1 MVTGLCLCYLEAVVG
16 LSDLHTGV
24 LGFGAV
30 LVVQAHVQAPAAEF
44 KDVKL
49 EDHNFF
55 TSDQEYQ

>member
-1 MVTGLCLCYLEAVVG
+1 MATGLCHRYLEAVVG

-24 LGFGAV
+24 LSFGAV

-49 EDHNFF
+49 EDRNFF
-55 TSDQEYQ
+55 TSDQ